1 MCCVSFLLR
10 IVDKLVSLDN
20 KKANL
25 TVNIF
30 PPDHNR
36 TITQISNIIF
46 LLAQT
51 LYLLPELPSV
61 VKCPQKIFLGEIF
74 VKRYIALIHLPAIL
88 QDFLFT
94 FVTEHSTDGYAGLIF
109 LLSLFFL
116 SVDFSYD
123 NFVFVIPLKSF
134 SFSAPKSS
142 RLSFFLSTDSE
153 IIPPETILQVY

>member
-1 MCCVSFLLR
+1 MCWVPFSLR

-36 TITQISNIIF
+36 TIIQISNIIF

-61 VKCPQKIFLGEIF
+61 VKCLKKKSWEKSSLTL
-74 VKRYIALIHLPAIL
+74 YCIALIHLPVIV
-88 QDFLFT
+88 QDFLFV
-94 FVTEHSTDGYAGLIF
+94 FVT
-109 LLSLFFL
+109 
-116 SVDFSYD
+116 
-123 NFVFVIPLKSF
+123 
-134 SFSAPKSS
+134 
-142 RLSFFLSTDSE
+142 
-153 IIPPETILQVY
+153 

>member
-1 MCCVSFLLR
+1 MCWVPFLLR

-61 VKCPQKIFLGEIF
+61 VKYLKKKSWEKSSLTNILLSFIFL
-74 VKRYIALIHLPAIL
+74 
-88 QDFLFT
+88 
-94 FVTEHSTDGYAGLIF
+94 
-109 LLSLFFL
+109 
-116 SVDFSYD
+116 
-123 NFVFVIPLKSF
+123 
-134 SFSAPKSS
+134 
-142 RLSFFLSTDSE
+142 
-153 IIPPETILQVY
+153 